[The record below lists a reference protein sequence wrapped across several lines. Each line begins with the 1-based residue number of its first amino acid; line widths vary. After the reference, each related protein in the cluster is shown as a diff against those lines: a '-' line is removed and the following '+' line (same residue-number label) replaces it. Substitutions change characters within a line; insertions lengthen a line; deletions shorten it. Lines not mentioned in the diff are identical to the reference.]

1 MKAAKGS
8 SPPHPYLPRKASPL
22 HLCIV
27 ASITARRGLSSSA
40 RRRRGEGG
48 GDQKGEGWRERGRG
62 GGDTD
67 PLQGHLRI
75 QGNDLV
81 LGGGFGVRGLWF
93 KVSGLGY

>member
-27 ASITARRGLSSSA
+27 ASITARRVLSSSA
-40 RRRRGEGG
+40 RRRRGEE
-48 GDQKGEGWRERGRG
+48 GDQKGEEWRERGRG

-67 PLQGHLRI
+67 QLQGHLRI
-75 QGNDLV
+75 QVNDLV
-81 LGGGFGVRGLWF
+81 LGRGFGVRGLW
-93 KVSGLGY
+93 